1 MTKKVPLDTVIC
13 DHIIDSRT
21 LRQQI
26 YEDLK
31 KLIIQGSLAPGEVIS
46 LRKLAVD
53 YGVSFM
59 PVREAVWQLNSE
71 GILTVECNKR
81 IVVSRLTPSQLKDI
95 LEVRLLLETEA
106 VKKACA
112 RADKE
117 RVKFVQQSY
126 DRMIEVIDYP
136 DQYTPANMNFHFTL
150 YEGAKSPAL
159 LAMIH
164 KLWARV
170 GPYFSIHAAEP
181 EIIKHAQKN
190 HYKIVQAYSAFNAAD
205 VTEALKRDLTDTA
218 DYLLPFLEKEING
231 E

>member
-46 LRKLAVD
+46 LRKLAGD

-106 VKKACA
+106 VKKACV
-112 RADKE
+112 R
-117 RVKFVQQSY
+117 
-126 DRMIEVIDYP
+126 
-136 DQYTPANMNFHFTL
+136 
-150 YEGAKSPAL
+150 G
-159 LAMIH
+159 
-164 KLWARV
+164 
-170 GPYFSIHAAEP
+170 
-181 EIIKHAQKN
+181 
-190 HYKIVQAYSAFNAAD
+190 
-205 VTEALKRDLTDTA
+205 
-218 DYLLPFLEKEING
+218 
-231 E
+231 